1 MKILALYGSS
11 RKHGNSELLADKVLE
26 NIEHTKRY
34 LTDYHITP
42 IDDRRH
48 EPGGF
53 SESIDDDYNRLIS
66 EFLEHDVVIYVTPVY
81 WYGMSGLMKN
91 FVDRWTESLRD
102 RELHF
107 KEKMQGI
114 KPYVVIAGGDLPY
127 EKAKPLVQQFELIFD
142 FMGVKLEDWI
152 IGDGNKPGD
161 VLNDEVAMRAA
172 SKMNAKLQNLVLN

>member
-1 MKILALYGSS
+1 MKVLALYGSS

-42 IDDRRH
+42 IDDKRH

-53 SESIDDDYNRLIS
+53 SDSLDDDYKRLIS

-102 RELHF
+102 RELQF

-114 KPYVVIAGGDLPY
+114 EPYVVIAGGDLPY

-142 FMGVKLEDWI
+142 FMSVKLEDWI

-161 VLNDEVAMRAA
+161 VLNDETAMRAA
-172 SKMNAKLQNLVLN
+172 SEMNAKLQNLILK